1 MVGSSSQSTGV
12 GPLAP
17 VPIPSAAM
25 GTVQAGVQQ
34 LVINMHEW
42 AAVLPLL
49 RSIWGTSVS

>member
-1 MVGSSSQSTGV
+1 MGSSSQSIGV
-12 GPLAP
+12 GPLTH

-42 AAVLPLL
+42 GVVLPLL